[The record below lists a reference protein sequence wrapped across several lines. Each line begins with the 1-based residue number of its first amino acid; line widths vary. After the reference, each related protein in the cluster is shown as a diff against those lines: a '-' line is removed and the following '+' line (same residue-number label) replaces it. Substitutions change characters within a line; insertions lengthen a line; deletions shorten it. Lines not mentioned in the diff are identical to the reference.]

1 MIGTM
6 KNVFV
11 VGETNL
17 DNFLRLSLLSRNE
30 LAESLNIDLGKK
42 WILMTY
48 HPVTKE
54 SREKNLFDVNS
65 LLHVLQSLGDD
76 YEIQIYM
83 VRILINF

>member
-1 MIGTM
+1 M

-54 SREKNLFDVNS
+54 SRE
-65 LLHVLQSLGDD
+65 
-76 YEIQIYM
+76 IYM

>member
-1 MIGTM
+1 M
-6 KNVFV
+6 
-11 VGETNL
+11 
-17 DNFLRLSLLSRNE
+17 SLLSRNE

-76 YEIQIYM
+76 YEILVSKSNTDLYGSD
-83 VRILINF
+83 INQLFK